1 MNSRWNSRVAAAILA
16 ALLGASGCGDGD
28 KPAPGAPPPAPR
40 GAAAQADADRLGREV
55 FDLLDR
61 AASYAATH
69 QRQYPPSLR
78 EAGVDSLT
86 PAVARVLKTEGPPLA
101 IVMFRRPIGK
111 VLTSCRAPIDI
122 LEESALNDGQFTVTC
137 TDSTGQ
143 GHPYTVR
150 RPAGH

>member
-16 ALLGASGCGDGD
+16 AFLGASGCGDGD

-69 QRQYPPSLR
+69 QRRYPPSLR

-86 PAVARVLKTEGPPLA
+86 PAVARVLETEGPPVA

-122 LEESALNDGQFTVTC
+122 LEESALNDGQFTITC